1 VDSKQVFLCCEGQLV
16 RGLRERGQAKEM
28 GDLKERDGRPKGMG
42 GEAKGEVSSPKKGES
57 LERNLHLAGNSS
69 VHLI

>member
-1 VDSKQVFLCCEGQLV
+1 MDSKQVFLCCEGQLV

-42 GEAKGEVSSPKKGES
+42 GGGGLRRSIFLKKGGIIREQ
-57 LERNLHLAGNSS
+57 R
-69 VHLI
+69 VCF